1 MGDQGIIEERPY
13 RKGYMMLAF
22 PIIDTHVHLWN
33 PSRFRMPWLDDVP
46 LLNRP
51 YELADY
57 ERQTGDIPIEGMVYV
72 EVDVLP
78 EQALAEARW
87 VADSTREDS
96 GKGQKSVQ
104 GIVAAARV
112 EQQETL
118 RSYLDAL
125 VKIDSRIKGVRRN
138 IQDEQDAGFC
148 LQASF
153 VQGVQLLAEYNLS
166 FDLCLR
172 HEQLPDVVEL
182 VRRCPD
188 TRFILDHLGKPAIRH
203 QLLDPWRSHIEQLA
217 LLPNVTCKLSGMVTE
232 ADHQHWTPDELA
244 PYVAHMLAT
253 FGEDRV
259 MFGSDWPVMLLATS
273 YPHWIAVLS
282 ELTAHLSDEAKQKL
296 WGANARK
303 AYLLHS

>member
-1 MGDQGIIEERPY
+1 MQ
-13 RKGYMMLAF
+13 KF
-22 PIIDTHVHLWN
+22 PIVDTHVHLWN

-51 YELADY
+51 YELAEY
-57 ERQTGDIPIEGMVYV
+57 ERQTGDIPIEAMVYV

-78 EQALAEARW
+78 EQALNEAQW
-87 VADSTREDS
+87 VADSTRADS
-96 GKGQKSVQ
+96 EKGHKRVQ

-112 EQQETL
+112 EQQDTL

-125 VKIDSRIKGVRRN
+125 MKIDSRIKGVRRN
-138 IQDEQDAGFC
+138 IQGEQEAGFC
-148 LQASF
+148 LQPSF
-153 VQGVQLLAEYNLS
+153 VQGVQLLADYDLS

-182 VRRCPD
+182 VRRYPD

-203 QLLDPWRSHIEQLA
+203 QRFDPWRSHIEQLA
-217 LLPNVTCKLSGMVTE
+217 SLPNVTCKLSGMVTE

-244 PYVAHMLAT
+244 PYVTHMLAT

-259 MFGSDWPVMLLATS
+259 MFGSDWPVMLLATNYS
-273 YPHWIAVLS
+273 RWVEVLS
-282 ELTAHLSDEAKQKL
+282 ELTSHLSDEAKRKL
-296 WGANARK
+296 WAENARR
-303 AYLLHS
+303 AYRLHV

>member
-1 MGDQGIIEERPY
+1 MSV
-13 RKGYMMLAF
+13 F
-22 PIIDTHVHLWN
+22 PIVDTHVHLWN

-51 YELADY
+51 YELAEY
-57 ERQTGDIPIEGMVYV
+57 ERQTVGIAIEAMVYV

-78 EQALAEARW
+78 EQALNEAQW
-87 VADSTREDS
+87 VADSTRDD
-96 GKGQKSVQ
+96 GRVQ

-118 RSYLDAL
+118 PSYLDAL
-125 VKIDSRIKGVRRN
+125 MKIDSRIKGVRRN

-148 LQASF
+148 LQPSF
-153 VQGVQLLAEYNLS
+153 VQGVQLLADYDLS

-188 TRFILDHLGKPAIRH
+188 TQFILDHLGKPDIRH
-203 QLLDPWRSHIEQLA
+203 QLFDPWRWHIEQLA
-217 LLPNVTCKLSGMVTE
+217 SLHNVTCKLSGMVTE
-232 ADHQHWTPDELA
+232 ADHQHWTPDELS
-244 PYVAHMLAT
+244 PYVTHMLEA
-253 FGEDRV
+253 FGEDRI

-273 YPHWIAVLS
+273 YPHWVQVLS
-282 ELTAHLSDEAKQKL
+282 DLTAHLSDETKRKL
-296 WGANARK
+296 WAENAHR
-303 AYLLHS
+303 AYRLHP